1 MGDFDNFQLGWSIQ
15 NLHIPKRV
23 VSQILPSA
31 ISESGKLKT
40 RL

>member
-1 MGDFDNFQLGWSIQ
+1 MADFDKFQLGWSIQ
-15 NLHIPKRV
+15 NLHIPKRL
-23 VSQILPSA
+23 VSQMLPSA